1 MRVQIRYVADP
12 GDLSRER
19 LVMQVHRG
27 VDIGSFML
35 VRTGF
40 EDDGVDTS
48 ANEINAVHDGAIANA
63 YWFPDKR
70 LQAGDLVVVYSKA
83 GGDREKPLDDGHKAH
98 FFYWGQ
104 KSPLWDDEEFTPV
117 LLYAPQWA
125 AKTPQELRRTA
136 ATP

>member
-19 LVMQVHRG
+19 LVMRVLRG

-40 EDDGVDTS
+40 EGDGVNTS
-48 ANEINAVHDGAIANA
+48 VTNA

-83 GGDREKPLDDGHKAH
+83 GGDTEKPLDDGHKAH

-104 KSPLWDDEEFTPV
+104 KSPLWDDEEFAPV
-117 LLYAPQWA
+117 LLYAPQWVGKA
-125 AKTPQELRRTA
+125 PQELRRAA